1 MITNSEIFYMSAYL
15 QYKGKTVRDVD
26 WVAKMFAVAPEKIQ
40 KKYQF
45 AAWSTSAHNKF
56 TDTRIGGNWAINN
69 PPAYTRYADPK
80 QSGLNNINKRGTTP
94 GGMGAF
100 YSEQLD
106 DNAHLIHMCFGVA
119 NFKGMISF
127 FSGMGS
133 IEAAM
138 YARLG
143 RVSFAFLLGK
153 AVGVYTAMRFLPLL
167 LVGMA
172 GKFLL
177 SRGTSKYYSLK
188 PTMHSYWKRVDFI
201 CNSFAVSMGLYQPPA
216 YLDWGKKDQEAAMDP
231 TGTSRAGYT
240 ENEHKKLVDQ
250 AYKMAPEIF
259 RKRGGIDVYAMANRA
274 QDLALARRNLLE
286 KYADG
291 ISSKEDIMSRMIEFE
306 YKMDISG
313 AKRSSLEKL
322 LKAHEASNE
331 NGGIGNPDF
340 AEDQFT
346 DKGMADMVGKSTVE
360 GEPIGTATEQQP
372 ATTSTTNPDGTVTA
386 APAATEAGKSTAID
400 SLSAFDY
407 YYKDPS
413 TNEVSMKQGWLSKV
427 SNNVVNN
434 YHGSYEWVTFR
445 TETSGSVSSS
455 FSNSSKEAE
464 ITSMINGFSSSMA
477 SARFTFSNGATGLP
491 VFDGAIKAVKDTL
504 LGFAAGLDVA
514 GVISLAGSAYVDI
527 PEHWESSSTQFP
539 TETFKMQLRTVYANK
554 LSRFMSLYVPLSMII
569 AGSLP
574 ISTGRQQYTSPYMC
588 QVISPGRMSCK
599 LGMIENLSIDIGVGN
614 IGYNQQNQPLGFD
627 VSWSVKDMNKTMH
640 APIDTGASLLNPLR
654 AIFDDDNAFNDY
666 LNVLSAVSMADQV
679 NPIRKLSKNIALRLN
694 QWDSF
699 WSIGN
704 MTMGFYDSMLGRGVK
719 SAVTLAGLAGV
730 PGTAIPQL
738 NRSLAQ

>member
-1 MITNSEIFYMSAYL
+1 MAAYL
-15 QYKGKTVRDVD
+15 KHKGQTVRDVD

-45 AAWSTSAHNKF
+45 AAYSTTAHNKF

-69 PPAYTRYADPK
+69 PPAYTRYADPR
-80 QSGLNNINKRGTTP
+80 QSGLNNMNKRGTTP
-94 GGMGAF
+94 AGMGAF

-106 DNAHLIHMCFGVA
+106 DNAHLVHMCFGVA

-127 FSGMGS
+127 FSGMGN

-143 RVSFAFLLGK
+143 RVSFAFLVGK

-177 SRGTSKYYSLK
+177 SRGTSKYYNLK

-216 YLDWGKKDQEAAMDP
+216 YLDWGKKDQEAALDP
-231 TGTSRAGYT
+231 TGTSQAGYT

-250 AYKMAPEIF
+250 AYKVAPEIF

-274 QDLALARRNLLE
+274 QDLALARRNVLE
-286 KYADG
+286 KYAEG
-291 ISSKEDIMSRMIEFE
+291 ISSKEDIMARMIDFD
-306 YKMDISG
+306 YKMSITNV
-313 AKRSSLEKL
+313 KRRSLEDL
-322 LKAHEASNE
+322 LKIHEWN
-331 NGGIGNPDF
+331 NGDAKQTGYGNPEF
-340 AEDQFT
+340 AEDQFSD
-346 DKGMADMVGKSTVE
+346 DKMQEMIGTSTVD
-360 GEPIGTATEQQP
+360 GEPISVAPEANP
-372 ATTSTTNPDGTVTA
+372 SVEATTNADGTVSA
-386 APAATEAGKSTAID
+386 APAVQEAGKSYEVE
-400 SLSAFDY
+400 SNSMFDY

-413 TNEVSMKQGWLSKV
+413 TGETSMKQGWLSKIWG
-427 SNNVVNN
+427 SLTNN

-491 VFDGAIKAVKDTL
+491 VFDTAIKAVKDTL

-527 PEHWESSSTQFP
+527 PEHWEASSSTFP
-539 TETFKMQLRTVYANK
+539 TENFKMQLRTVYANK

-574 ISTGRQQYTSPYMC
+574 ISTGRQQYTSPYYC

-599 LGMIENLSIDIGVGN
+599 LGMIENLNIDIGVGN

-640 APIDTGASLLNPLR
+640 APIDTGASFLNPLR
-654 AIFDDDNAFNDY
+654 SIFDDDNAFNDY
-666 LNVLSAVSMADQV
+666 LNTLAAVSMADQI

-699 WSIGN
+699 WSVGN
-704 MTMGFYDSMLGRGVK
+704 MTMGFFDSSLGRGVK

>member
-1 MITNSEIFYMSAYL
+1 MPAYL
-15 QYKGKTVRDVD
+15 QHKGQTVRDVD
-26 WVAKMFAVAPEKIQ
+26 WVANMFAVAPEAIQ

-45 AAWSTSAHNKF
+45 AAWSTTAHNKF

-80 QSGLNNINKRGTTP
+80 QSGVNNINKKGTVA

-106 DNAHLIHMCFGVA
+106 DNAHLIHMCFGVPS
-119 NFKGMISF
+119 FKGMISF

-143 RVSFAFLLGK
+143 RVSFAFLVGK

-177 SRGTSKYYSLK
+177 NRGSSKYYNLK

-240 ENEHKKLVDQ
+240 ESEHSQLVNQ
-250 AYKMAPEIF
+250 AYQMAPEIF

-274 QDLALARRNLLE
+274 QALALRRRQILE

-291 ISSKEDIMSRMIEFE
+291 ISSKEDIMSKMIEME
-306 YKMDISG
+306 YKMDLSG
-313 AKRSSLEKL
+313 AKPKSLEEL
-322 LKAHEASNE
+322 LKVHEFKTD
-331 NGGIGNPDF
+331 GNVGLANDDF
-340 AEDQFT
+340 HEDQFSDT
-346 DKGMADMVGKSTVE
+346 ANDQLIKDSIANDE
-360 GEPIGTATEQQP
+360 QAIGTANQQDQ
-372 ATTSTTNPDGTVTA
+372 TTSTTNADGTVTA
-386 APAATEAGKSTAID
+386 NAERKSEALTDPNNSAFGHMVTDPQGNKTMAQGWMSKIWD
-400 SLSAFDY
+400 SL
-407 YYKDPS
+407 
-413 TNEVSMKQGWLSKV
+413 T
-427 SNNVVNN
+427 NN
-434 YHGSYEWVTFR
+434 YHGSYEWVSFR
-445 TETSGSVSSS
+445 VEGTSSISSS

-491 VFDGAIKAVKDTL
+491 VFDTAIKAVKDTL
-504 LGFAAGLDVA
+504 LGFAAGMDVA

-527 PEHWESSSTQFP
+527 PEHWESSSSTFP
-539 TETFKMQLRTVYANK
+539 SESFKMQLRTVYANK
-554 LSRFMSLYVPLSMII
+554 LSRFMSMYVPLSMII

-599 LGMIENLSIDIGVGN
+599 LGMVENLSIDIGTGN

-627 VSWSVKDMNKTMH
+627 VSWTVKDMNKTMH

-654 AIFDDDNAFNDY
+654 SVFDDDNAFNDY
-666 LNVLSAVSMADQV
+666 LNVLAAVSMADQI
-679 NPIRKLSKNIALRLN
+679 NPVRKLSKNIALRLN

-699 WSIGN
+699 WSVGN
-704 MTMGFYDSMLGRGVK
+704 MTMGFFDSSVGRGVK
-719 SAVTLAGLAGV
+719 SAITLAGLAGV